1 MSAKPR
7 FCKVCDS
14 KFTPGPNHLGL
25 IDVCLNC
32 GGQDVPL
39 SLAKVSY
46 PSKHVTDALIEI
58 LPGYRRHEAEIFNA
72 LQRRGRVGP
81 ATSMF
86 QQVRVEPWEPKA
98 GKNYLPPEVSLD
110 TKRNSG
116 AEGGAIYHSNLG
128 EKRTVK

>member
-58 LPGYRRHEAEIFNA
+58 L
-72 LQRRGRVGP
+72 
-81 ATSMF
+81 